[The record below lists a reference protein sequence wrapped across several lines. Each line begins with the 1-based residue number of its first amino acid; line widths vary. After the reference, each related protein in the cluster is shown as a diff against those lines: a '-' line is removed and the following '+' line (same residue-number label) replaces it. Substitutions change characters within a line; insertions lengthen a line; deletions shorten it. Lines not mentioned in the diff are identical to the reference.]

1 MTGLASLTSQLTD
14 GVARHGVVAVFVL
27 MGLDALL
34 PVGGELVMLYGGVV
48 AGTAGVAAF
57 GTALGSGLWSYL
69 AIGLAGTLGY
79 LAGAMAG
86 WLIGWRGG
94 RPFVE
99 RHGRWMHLPPAR
111 VDRAERWFDRH
122 GEWAVLLGRLTPLA
136 RSFISIPAGLFGS
149 PLSLY
154 VPLTLLGSAIWCYGF
169 AAAGWALGGSWERL
183 HSDFRYVDAVVVL
196 GALAAAGWVLV
207 RRRRTAR
214 AAGRA

>member
-1 MTGLASLTSQLTD
+1 MTTLASLTSQLTD

-27 MGLDALL
+27 MAVDALF

-48 AGTAGVAAF
+48 AGTTGVAAL
-57 GTALGSGLWSYL
+57 GTGLESYL

-79 LAGAMAG
+79 LAGALAG
-86 WLIGWRGG
+86 WGVGWRGG

-99 RHGRWMHLPPAR
+99 RHGRWLHLPPAR
-111 VDRAERWFDRH
+111 MDRAERWFDAH
-122 GEWAVLLGRLTPLA
+122 GEWAVLVGRLTPLA

-169 AAAGWALGGSWERL
+169 AAAGWALGGNWERV
-183 HSDFRYVDAVVVL
+183 HSGFRYADVAVVL
-196 GALAAAGWVLV
+196 AALAVVGWVVL
-207 RRRRTAR
+207 RRRRAAR
-214 AAGRA
+214 ATGNA